1 MNRKRKLYDKSK
13 GKENENKSKKKT
25 LQAGADGNWVYTT
38 SQFSKYNKHFQN
50 IINES
55 IKEV

>member
-25 LQAGADGNWVYTT
+25 LQVGADGNWVYTT

-50 IINES
+50 IIKES